1 MKSLNNNPMKTLTT
15 RSIGI
20 LPIIL
25 AISAMLS
32 SWQPLFAKTAP
43 TSQSKPRIE
52 VCFVLDTTGSM
63 GGLIEGAKQ
72 KIWSIANEMISA
84 QPTPELKLGLIGY
97 RDRGDE
103 YVVKSF
109 SLTDDIDAI
118 YGHLREFQA
127 GGGGDAP
134 ESVNEALAEAIH
146 KMPWSS
152 DNRVLKIIF
161 LVGDAPPHMDYPNSP
176 KYPELCREAVKKD
189 LIINTIQC
197 GEMAETKPIWQEI
210 AKLSEGSYA
219 GISQSGNVAV
229 ISTPMDKEL
238 SRLNERIGGTLI
250 PYGDSKL
257 QAEVHAKYAAAK
269 SAPVSAMVD
278 RLSYN
283 SKTGKAVQGRG
294 ELVDALNDNTLKLED
309 IDQKQLPTELQKL
322 HRNQL
327 QKRIAKARD
336 ERADLQKQIVELSKK
351 REAYIQSESKRLAA
365 EGKGDAFDQKVT
377 ETLHA
382 QAAKKGISY

>member
-1 MKSLNNNPMKTLTT
+1 MKTLTT
-15 RSIGI
+15 RNMGI
-20 LPIIL
+20 LPTIL
-25 AISAMLS
+25 AVSAMLS
-32 SWQPLFAKTAP
+32 SWQPLFANTALTP
-43 TSQSKPRIE
+43 QSKPRIE

-127 GGGGDAP
+127 AGGGDTP

-146 KMPWSS
+146 KMPWSN
-152 DNRVLKIIF
+152 DNKVLKIIF

-176 KYPELCREAVKKD
+176 KYPDLCREAVKKD

-219 GISQSGNVAV
+219 GISQSGNVAA
-229 ISTPMDKEL
+229 ISTPMDKDL
-238 SRLNERIGGTLI
+238 GRLNERIGATLI

-257 QAEVHAKYAAAK
+257 QAEVHAKYVAAK
-269 SAPVSAMVD
+269 SAPVSAMAD
-278 RLSYN
+278 RLTYN
-283 SKTGKAVQGRG
+283 SKTGKAMQGRG
-294 ELVDALNDNTLKLED
+294 ELVDALNDNTLKLDE
-309 IDQKQLPTELQKL
+309 IDQKQLPAELQKL
-322 HRNQL
+322 DRSEL
-327 QKRIAKARD
+327 QKRIAKVRD

-351 REAYIQSESKRLAA
+351 REAYIQSENKRLDA

-377 ETLHA
+377 ETLQA